1 MDKKKIV
8 FIAVPDE
15 GKDDAL
21 VSRARNITA
30 KLYLEINNLTI
41 KDVAFV
47 PAFNNT
53 LNKVQV
59 PEGTNEEIAELAEAV
74 RKLAMADE
82 AIFGEHCVNSNKCRI
97 LQNICKTYGIKQTM
111 IDETKG
117 ENKNGKQ

>member
-1 MDKKKIV
+1 M
-8 FIAVPDE
+8 
-15 GKDDAL
+15 
-21 VSRARNITA
+21 
-30 KLYLEINNLTI
+30 
-41 KDVAFV
+41 

>member
-1 MDKKKIV
+1 MGKKKIV
-8 FIAVPDE
+8 FVAVPDE

-30 KLYLEINNLTI
+30 KLYLEMNNLSI

-47 PAFNNT
+47 PAFNIS

-74 RKLAMADE
+74 KRLAVADE
-82 AIFGEHCVNSNKCRI
+82 AVFGGHWMNSRKCRY
-97 LQNICKTYGIKQTM
+97 LHEICNTYGIKQTM

-117 ENKNGKQ
+117 EN